1 MRMFFFN
8 EDIDI
13 SKLKTYKDIQNL
25 RRNSESEYK
34 ELDKLYYYGGEKE
47 NKHLCKL
54 LDQYH
59 EKIHLRREFYE
70 GQSVDKG
77 LLTGTAD
84 PKEVDKID
92 NEIEARAKKDQEA
105 RHAYLNSKE
114 HEEELARF
122 DEENKEKAK
131 AEAEAKKAAEKA
143 EKEAHAKALKDAEVK
158 ARAEMD
164 ALVTGKNNVYKDAS
178 KGNNTTPPADTN
190 KGNKPNPEP
199 AKTPSNKPNTDNNNK
214 TNSASSEK
222 NTVYKGNANK
232 TDSNNTTNNEDSSS
246 KNTVVA
252 EVKDLANKTSEAAT
266 AAKSDTGKAK
276 QLVNQAEGN
285 ANKIVESVKNVKDK
299 TFLERLRTS
308 LEAKIK
314 KCDQSLSELKFDKG
328 IATNVLNAIKWVFIK
343 IKQILM
349 KIVKAI
355 VSALASIH
363 NKFR

>member
-1 MRMFFFN
+1 MRMYFN

-13 SKLKTYKDIQNL
+13 SKIKTWKDVQNL
-25 RRNSESEYK
+25 RRGSENDFK
-34 ELDKLYYYGGEKE
+34 ELRDTFGYTGNKVNERIAELIFQYNEKVR
-47 NKHLCKL
+47 
-54 LDQYH
+54 
-59 EKIHLRREFYE
+59 LRREFYE
-70 GQSVDKG
+70 GKSVDKN
-77 LLTGTAD
+77 LILGTAD
-84 PKEVDKID
+84 SKKVDQIDKEMEDS
-92 NEIEARAKKDQEA
+92 AKKAQEA

-114 HEEELARF
+114 FDEERARFRKEAEEEAKAKEKAEKEKEEELKKA
-122 DEENKEKAK
+122 EEEAKEKAK
-131 AEAEAKKAAEKA
+131 AEMA
-143 EKEAHAKALKDAEVK
+143 
-158 ARAEMD
+158 
-164 ALVTGKNNVYKDAS
+164 ALVSGKNNVYKDAS
-178 KGNNTTPPADTN
+178 KGNNTPPPADTN
-190 KGNKPNPEP
+190 KDNKQEP
-199 AKTPSNKPNTDNNNK
+199 AKTSSNKPNTDSNK
-214 TNSASSEK
+214 TNTASSEK
-222 NTVYKGNANK
+222 NTVYKDSVNK
-232 TDSNNTTNNEDSSS
+232 TNSSNASSNGDSSS
-246 KNTVVA
+246 KNNVVA

-285 ANKIVESVKNVKDK
+285 ANKIVENVKNVKDK

>member
-1 MRMFFFN
+1 MRMYFN

-13 SKLKTYKDIQNL
+13 SKIKTWKDVQNL
-25 RRNSESEYK
+25 RRGSENDFK
-34 ELDKLYYYGGEKE
+34 ELRDTFGYTGNKVNERIAELIFQYNEKVR
-47 NKHLCKL
+47 
-54 LDQYH
+54 
-59 EKIHLRREFYE
+59 LRREFYE
-70 GQSVDKG
+70 GKSVDKN
-77 LLTGTAD
+77 LILGTAD
-84 PKEVDKID
+84 SKKVDQIDKEMEDS
-92 NEIEARAKKDQEA
+92 AKKAQEA

-114 HEEELARF
+114 F
-122 DEENKEKAK
+122 DEERARFRKEAKEKAK
-131 AEAEAKKAAEKA
+131 AEAEAKKAAEEA
-143 EKEAHAKALKDAEVK
+143 EKEANAKVLKDAEEK
-158 ARAEMD
+158 ARAEKD
-164 ALVTGKNNVYKDAS
+164 AILKKNGVYKYFS
-178 KGNNTTPPADTN
+178 KGNTTPPADTN
-190 KGNKPNPEP
+190 KGVKPEP
-199 AKTPSNKPNTDNNNK
+199 EKTPSNKQNTDDNK
-214 TNSASSEK
+214 TNSTSSEK

-299 TFLERLRTS
+299 TFLERLKTS

-355 VSALASIH
+355 VSALASIY

>member
-1 MRMFFFN
+1 M
-8 EDIDI
+8 I
-13 SKLKTYKDIQNL
+13 
-25 RRNSESEYK
+25 
-34 ELDKLYYYGGEKE
+34 
-47 NKHLCKL
+47 
-54 LDQYH
+54 DQYL
-59 EKIHLRREFYE
+59 EKVRLRREFYDGE
-70 GQSVDKG
+70 SVDKG
-77 LLTGTAD
+77 LLIGTTD
-84 PKEVDKID
+84 PKKVDQLD
-92 NEIEARAKKDQEA
+92 DEIENRAKKDYEA
-105 RHAYLNSKE
+105 RVAYANSKE
-114 HEEELARF
+114 RTEELARF
-122 DEENKEKAK
+122 K
-131 AEAEAKKAAEKA
+131 
-143 EKEAHAKALKDAEVK
+143 KEANAKALKDAEVK

-178 KGNNTTPPADTN
+178 KGNNTPPPADTN

-199 AKTPSNKPNTDNNNK
+199 VKTTPNKPNTDDNK
-214 TNSASSEK
+214 TNSTSSEK

-232 TDSNNTTNNEDSSS
+232 TDSNNTANNKDSSS

-266 AAKSDTGKAK
+266 TAKSDTGKAK

-299 TFLERLRTS
+299 IFLERLKTS

-355 VSALASIH
+355 VSALASIQ

>member
-1 MRMFFFN
+1 MYFN

-13 SKLKTYKDIQNL
+13 SKIKTWKDVQNL
-25 RRNSESEYK
+25 RRGSENDFK
-34 ELDKLYYYGGEKE
+34 ELRDTFGYTGNKVNERIAELIFQYNEKVR
-47 NKHLCKL
+47 
-54 LDQYH
+54 
-59 EKIHLRREFYE
+59 LRREFYE
-70 GQSVDKG
+70 GKSVDKN
-77 LLTGTAD
+77 LILGTAD
-84 PKEVDKID
+84 SKKVDQIDKEMEDS
-92 NEIEARAKKDQEA
+92 AKKAQEA

-114 HEEELARF
+114 F
-122 DEENKEKAK
+122 DEERARFRKEAEEEAEAKEKAEKEKEKELKKAEEEAKEKAK
-131 AEAEAKKAAEKA
+131 AEMA
-143 EKEAHAKALKDAEVK
+143 
-158 ARAEMD
+158 
-164 ALVTGKNNVYKDAS
+164 ALVGGKNNVYKDAS
-178 KGNNTTPPADTN
+178 KGNNNNTSSTSTSTGKYN
-190 KGNKPNPEP
+190 NPEP
-199 AKTPSNKPNTDNNNK
+199 VKTPPNKPNTDDNK
-214 TNSASSEK
+214 TNSTSSEK
-222 NTVYKGNANK
+222 NNVYKGNANK

-328 IATNVLNAIKWVFIK
+328 IAANVLNAIKWVFIK

>member
-1 MRMFFFN
+1 
-8 EDIDI
+8 
-13 SKLKTYKDIQNL
+13 
-25 RRNSESEYK
+25 
-34 ELDKLYYYGGEKE
+34 
-47 NKHLCKL
+47 
-54 LDQYH
+54 
-59 EKIHLRREFYE
+59 
-70 GQSVDKG
+70 
-77 LLTGTAD
+77 
-84 PKEVDKID
+84 
-92 NEIEARAKKDQEA
+92 
-105 RHAYLNSKE
+105 
-114 HEEELARF
+114 
-122 DEENKEKAK
+122 
-131 AEAEAKKAAEKA
+131 
-143 EKEAHAKALKDAEVK
+143 
-158 ARAEMD
+158 MD

-355 VSALASIH
+355 VSASASIH

>member
-1 MRMFFFN
+1 MKMYFN

-13 SKLKTYKDIQNL
+13 SKIKTWKDVQNL
-25 RRNSESEYK
+25 RRGSEKDYK
-34 ELDKLYYYGGEKE
+34 ELNNTFGYDGEKK
-47 NKHLCKL
+47 NNHIIKL
-54 LDQYH
+54 IDQYL
-59 EKIHLRREFYE
+59 EKVRLRREFYDGE
-70 GQSVDKG
+70 SVDKG
-77 LLTGTAD
+77 LLIGTTD
-84 PKEVDKID
+84 PKKVDQLD
-92 NEIEARAKKDQEA
+92 DEIENRAKKDYEA
-105 RHAYLNSKE
+105 RAAYANSKE
-114 HEEELARF
+114 RAEELARF
-122 DEENKEKAK
+122 KKEAKEKAA
-131 AEAEAKKAAEKA
+131 AEAKAKKAAKEA
-143 EKEAHAKALKDAEVK
+143 EKEANAKALKDAEEK

-214 TNSASSEK
+214 TKSASSEK

-285 ANKIVESVKNVKDK
+285 ANKIVENVKNVKDK
-299 TFLERLRTS
+299 TFLERLKTS
-308 LEAKIK
+308 LETKIK
-314 KCDQSLSELKFDKG
+314 KCDQSLSELRFDKG

>member
-1 MRMFFFN
+1 MKMYFN

-13 SKLKTYKDIQNL
+13 SKIKTYKDIQNL
-25 RRNSESEYK
+25 RRNSENDFK

-47 NKHLCKL
+47 NKHICKI

-59 EKIHLRREFYE
+59 EKIHLRREFFE

-77 LLTGTAD
+77 ILIGTAD

-92 NEIEARAKKDQEA
+92 NEIEDRGRKSREA
-105 RHAYLNSKE
+105 TIAYLNSKE

-122 DEENKEKAK
+122 KREAKEEEEKAK
-131 AEAEAKKAAEKA
+131 AEKKRNEEE

-164 ALVTGKNNVYKDAS
+164 ALVNRKNNVYKDAS

-190 KGNKPNPEP
+190 KGNKPEP
-199 AKTPSNKPNTDNNNK
+199 AKTPSNKQNTDDNK
-214 TNSASSEK
+214 PNSTSSEK

>member
-1 MRMFFFN
+1 MKMYFN

-13 SKLKTYKDIQNL
+13 SKIKTWKDVQNL
-25 RRNSESEYK
+25 RRGSEKDFK
-34 ELDKLYYYGGEKE
+34 ELNDTFGYDGEKK
-47 NKHLCKL
+47 NNHIIKL
-54 LDQYH
+54 IDQYL
-59 EKIHLRREFYE
+59 EKVRLRREFYDGE
-70 GQSVDKG
+70 SVDKD
-77 LLTGTAD
+77 LLIGTTD
-84 PKEVDKID
+84 PKKVDQLD
-92 NEIEARAKKDQEA
+92 DEIENRAKKDYEA
-105 RHAYLNSKE
+105 RVAYANSKE
-114 HEEELARF
+114 RAEELARF
-122 DEENKEKAK
+122 KKEAKEKAA
-131 AEAEAKKAAEKA
+131 AEAKAKKAAKEA
-143 EKEAHAKALKDAEVK
+143 EKEANAKALKDAEVK

-164 ALVTGKNNVYKDAS
+164 ALATGKNNVYKDAS

-199 AKTPSNKPNTDNNNK
+199 VKTPPNKPNTDDNK
-214 TNSASSEK
+214 TNSTSSEK
-222 NTVYKGNANK
+222 NNVYKGNANK

-285 ANKIVESVKNVKDK
+285 ANKIVENVKNVKDK
-299 TFLERLRTS
+299 TFLERLKTS
-308 LEAKIK
+308 LESKIK

-355 VSALASIH
+355 VSALVSIH

>member
-1 MRMFFFN
+1 MRMYFN

-13 SKLKTYKDIQNL
+13 SKIKTWKDVQNL
-25 RRNSESEYK
+25 RRGSENDFK
-34 ELDKLYYYGGEKE
+34 ELRDTFGYTGNKVNERIAELIFQYNEKVR
-47 NKHLCKL
+47 
-54 LDQYH
+54 
-59 EKIHLRREFYE
+59 LRREFYE
-70 GQSVDKG
+70 GKSVDKN
-77 LLTGTAD
+77 LILGTAD
-84 PKEVDKID
+84 SKKVDQIDKEMEDS
-92 NEIEARAKKDQEA
+92 AKKAQEA

-114 HEEELARF
+114 F
-122 DEENKEKAK
+122 DEERARFRKEAEEEAEAKEKAEKEKEKELKKAEEEAKEKAK
-131 AEAEAKKAAEKA
+131 AEMA
-143 EKEAHAKALKDAEVK
+143 
-158 ARAEMD
+158 
-164 ALVTGKNNVYKDAS
+164 ALVGGKNNVYKDAS
-178 KGNNTTPPADTN
+178 KGNNNNTSSTSTSTGKYN
-190 KGNKPNPEP
+190 NPEP
-199 AKTPSNKPNTDNNNK
+199 VKTPPNKPNTDDNK
-214 TNSASSEK
+214 TNSTSSEK
-222 NTVYKGNANK
+222 NNVYKGNANK

-328 IATNVLNAIKWVFIK
+328 IAANVLNAIKWVFIK

>member
-1 MRMFFFN
+1 MRMYFN

-13 SKLKTYKDIQNL
+13 SKIKTWKDVQNL
-25 RRNSESEYK
+25 RRGSENDFK
-34 ELDKLYYYGGEKE
+34 ELRDTFGYTGNKVNERIAELIFQYNEKVR
-47 NKHLCKL
+47 
-54 LDQYH
+54 
-59 EKIHLRREFYE
+59 LRREFYE
-70 GQSVDKG
+70 GKSVDKN
-77 LLTGTAD
+77 LILGTAD
-84 PKEVDKID
+84 SKKVDQIDKEMEDS
-92 NEIEARAKKDQEA
+92 AKKAQEA

-114 HEEELARF
+114 FDEERARFRKEAEEEAEAKEKAEKEKEEELKKA
-122 DEENKEKAK
+122 EEEAKEKAK
-131 AEAEAKKAAEKA
+131 AEMA
-143 EKEAHAKALKDAEVK
+143 
-158 ARAEMD
+158 
-164 ALVTGKNNVYKDAS
+164 ALVGGKNNVYKDAS
-178 KGNNTTPPADTN
+178 KGNNNNTSSTSTSTGKYN
-190 KGNKPNPEP
+190 NPEP
-199 AKTPSNKPNTDNNNK
+199 VKTPPNKPNTDDNK
-214 TNSASSEK
+214 TNSTSSEK
-222 NTVYKGNANK
+222 NNVYKGNANK

-285 ANKIVESVKNVKDK
+285 ANKIVENVKNVKDK
-299 TFLERLRTS
+299 TFLERLKTS
-308 LEAKIK
+308 LESKIK

>member
-1 MRMFFFN
+1 MRMYFN

-13 SKLKTYKDIQNL
+13 SKIKTWKDVQNL
-25 RRNSESEYK
+25 RRGSENDFK
-34 ELDKLYYYGGEKE
+34 ELRDTFGYTGNKVNERIAELIFQYNEKVR
-47 NKHLCKL
+47 
-54 LDQYH
+54 
-59 EKIHLRREFYE
+59 LRREFYE
-70 GQSVDKG
+70 GKSVDKN
-77 LLTGTAD
+77 LILGTAD
-84 PKEVDKID
+84 SKKVDQIDKEMEDS
-92 NEIEARAKKDQEA
+92 AKKAQEA

-114 HEEELARF
+114 FDEERARFRKEAEEEAEAKEKAEKEKEEELKKA
-122 DEENKEKAK
+122 EEEAKEKAK
-131 AEAEAKKAAEKA
+131 AEMA
-143 EKEAHAKALKDAEVK
+143 
-158 ARAEMD
+158 
-164 ALVTGKNNVYKDAS
+164 ALVGGKNNVYKDAS
-178 KGNNTTPPADTN
+178 KGNNNNTSSTSTSTGKYN
-190 KGNKPNPEP
+190 NPEP
-199 AKTPSNKPNTDNNNK
+199 VKTPPNKPNTDDNK
-214 TNSASSEK
+214 TNSTSSEK
-222 NTVYKGNANK
+222 NNVYKGNANK

-285 ANKIVESVKNVKDK
+285 ANKIVENVKNVKDK

>member
-25 RRNSESEYK
+25 RRNSESDFK

-47 NKHLCKL
+47 NSHICKI

-59 EKIHLRREFYE
+59 EKLHLRREFFE

-92 NEIEARAKKDQEA
+92 KEIEDRSKKNYEV
-105 RHAYLNSKE
+105 RVAYANSKE
-114 HEEELARF
+114 RAEELDRFRQEAKEKAEAEAKAKEEAKKAEEEELRKA
-122 DEENKEKAK
+122 EEKAKEKAK
-131 AEAEAKKAAEKA
+131 AEMA
-143 EKEAHAKALKDAEVK
+143 
-158 ARAEMD
+158 
-164 ALVTGKNNVYKDAS
+164 ALVAGKNNVYKDAS
-178 KGNNTTPPADTN
+178 KGNTTPPADTN
-190 KGNKPNPEP
+190 KSDTSEP
-199 AKTPSNKPNTDNNNK
+199 AKTAPYKPNTGDNK
-214 TNSASSEK
+214 TNPASSEK
-222 NTVYKGNANK
+222 NNIYKGNANK
-232 TDSNNTTNNEDSSS
+232 TDLNNTTNNKDSSS
-246 KNTVVA
+246 KNAVVA

-285 ANKIVESVKNVKDK
+285 ANKIVENVKNVKDK

-355 VSALASIH
+355 VSALASIQ

>member
-1 MRMFFFN
+1 MRMYFN

-13 SKLKTYKDIQNL
+13 SKIKTWKDVQNL
-25 RRNSESEYK
+25 RRNNENEYRQLRK
-34 ELDKLYYYGGEKE
+34 TFGFDGEKE
-47 NKHLCKL
+47 NKRISELIS
-54 LDQYH
+54 QYH
-59 EKIHLRREFYE
+59 ERIRLRREFYE
-70 GQSVDKG
+70 GQLDEKTING
-77 LLTGTAD
+77 IGD
-84 PKEVDKID
+84 PKKVDQMD
-92 NEIEARAKKDQEA
+92 NDMDNRMKKGREANI
-105 RHAYLNSKE
+105 AYLNSKE

-122 DEENKEKAK
+122 KREAKEEEEKAK
-131 AEAEAKKAAEKA
+131 AEKKRNEEA
-143 EKEAHAKALKDAEVK
+143 EKEANAKALKDAEEK
-158 ARAEMD
+158 ARAEMN
-164 ALVTGKNNVYKDAS
+164 ALVNGKNNVYKDAS
-178 KGNNTTPPADTN
+178 KGNNTTTPADTN
-190 KGNKPNPEP
+190 KGDKPNPEP
-199 AKTPSNKPNTDNNNK
+199 AKTPSNKPNTDGNK
-214 TNSASSEK
+214 TNTTSSEK
-222 NTVYKGNANK
+222 NNVYKGNANK
-232 TDSNNTTNNEDSSS
+232 TDSNNTANNKDSSS

-314 KCDQSLSELKFDKG
+314 KCDQSLSELRFDKG

>member
-1 MRMFFFN
+1 MYFN

-13 SKLKTYKDIQNL
+13 SKIKTWKDVQNL
-25 RRNSESEYK
+25 RRGSENDFK
-34 ELDKLYYYGGEKE
+34 ELRDTFGYTGNKVNERIAELIFQYNEKVR
-47 NKHLCKL
+47 
-54 LDQYH
+54 
-59 EKIHLRREFYE
+59 LRREFYE
-70 GQSVDKG
+70 GKSVDKN
-77 LLTGTAD
+77 LILGTAD
-84 PKEVDKID
+84 SKKVDQIDKEMEDS
-92 NEIEARAKKDQEA
+92 AKKAQEA

-114 HEEELARF
+114 FDEERARFRKEAEEEAEAKEKAEKEKEEELKKA
-122 DEENKEKAK
+122 EEEAKEKAK
-131 AEAEAKKAAEKA
+131 AEMA
-143 EKEAHAKALKDAEVK
+143 
-158 ARAEMD
+158 
-164 ALVTGKNNVYKDAS
+164 ALVGGKNNVYKDAS
-178 KGNNTTPPADTN
+178 KGNNNNTSSTSTSTGKYN
-190 KGNKPNPEP
+190 NPEP
-199 AKTPSNKPNTDNNNK
+199 VKTPPNKPNTDDNK
-214 TNSASSEK
+214 TNSTSSEK
-222 NTVYKGNANK
+222 NNVYKGNANK

-285 ANKIVESVKNVKDK
+285 ANKIVENVKNVKDK

>member
-1 MRMFFFN
+1 M
-8 EDIDI
+8 IHQY
-13 SKLKTYKDIQNL
+13 L
-25 RRNSESEYK
+25 
-34 ELDKLYYYGGEKE
+34 EKVR
-47 NKHLCKL
+47 
-54 LDQYH
+54 
-59 EKIHLRREFYE
+59 LRREFYE
-70 GQSVDKG
+70 GESVDKG
-77 LLTGTAD
+77 LLIGTAD
-84 PKEVDKID
+84 PKKVDNLD
-92 NEIEARAKKDQEA
+92 NEIENRAKKDHEA
-105 RHAYLNSKE
+105 RVAYLNSKE
-114 HEEELARF
+114 HEEELAGF
-122 DEENKEKAK
+122 KKEAKEKAK
-131 AEAEAKKAAEKA
+131 AEAEAKKAAKEA
-143 EKEAHAKALKDAEVK
+143 EKKANAKALKDAEVK
-158 ARAEMD
+158 ARADMD

-178 KGNNTTPPADTN
+178 KGNNNNNTSSTSTSTGKYN
-190 KGNKPNPEP
+190 NPEP
-199 AKTPSNKPNTDNNNK
+199 VKTPPNKPNTDDNK
-214 TNSASSEK
+214 TNSTSSEK

-232 TDSNNTTNNEDSSS
+232 TDSSNTTNNEDSSS

-285 ANKIVESVKNVKDK
+285 ANKIVENIKNVKDK

-314 KCDQSLSELKFDKG
+314 KCDQSLSELRFDKG

-355 VSALASIH
+355 VSALVSIH

>member
-1 MRMFFFN
+1 MRMYFN

-13 SKLKTYKDIQNL
+13 SKIKTYKDIQNL
-25 RRNSESEYK
+25 RRNNENDYK

-47 NKHLCKL
+47 NNHICKI

-59 EKIHLRREFYE
+59 EKIHLRREFFE

-77 LLTGTAD
+77 ILTGTAD

-92 NEIEARAKKDQEA
+92 KEIEDRGRKSREA
-105 RHAYLNSKE
+105 NIAYLNSKE

-122 DEENKEKAK
+122 KREAKEEEEKAK
-131 AEAEAKKAAEKA
+131 AEKKRNEEA
-143 EKEAHAKALKDAEVK
+143 EKEANAKALKDAEVK

-164 ALVTGKNNVYKDAS
+164 ALVTGKNNVYKDTS
-178 KGNNTTPPADTN
+178 KGNNTPPADTN

-199 AKTPSNKPNTDNNNK
+199 VKTPPNKPNTDDNK
-214 TNSASSEK
+214 PNSTSSEK
-222 NTVYKGNANK
+222 NDVYKGNANK
-232 TDSNNTTNNEDSSS
+232 TDSNTTTNNKDSSS

-314 KCDQSLSELKFDKG
+314 KCDQSLSELRFDKG

>member
-1 MRMFFFN
+1 MRMYFN

-13 SKLKTYKDIQNL
+13 SKIKTWKDVQNL
-25 RRNSESEYK
+25 RRGSENDFK
-34 ELDKLYYYGGEKE
+34 ELNNTFGYDGEKK
-47 NKHLCKL
+47 NNHIIKL
-54 LDQYH
+54 IDQYL
-59 EKIHLRREFYE
+59 EKVRLRREFYDGE
-70 GQSVDKG
+70 SVDKG
-77 LLTGTAD
+77 LLIGTTD
-84 PKEVDKID
+84 PKKVDQLD
-92 NEIEARAKKDQEA
+92 DEIENRAKKDYEA
-105 RHAYLNSKE
+105 RVAYANSKE
-114 HEEELARF
+114 RAEELARF
-122 DEENKEKAK
+122 KKEAKEEEKAK
-131 AEAEAKKAAEKA
+131 AEAKKNEEA
-143 EKEAHAKALKDAEVK
+143 EKEANAKALKDAEVK

-178 KGNNTTPPADTN
+178 KGNNTPPPADTN

-199 AKTPSNKPNTDNNNK
+199 VKTPPNKPNTDDNK
-214 TNSASSEK
+214 PNSTSSEK
-222 NTVYKGNANK
+222 NDVYKGNANK
-232 TDSNNTTNNEDSSS
+232 TDSNTTANNKDSSS

-285 ANKIVESVKNVKDK
+285 ANKIVENVKNVKDK

-314 KCDQSLSELKFDKG
+314 KCDQSLSELKFNKG

-355 VSALASIH
+355 VSSLASIH